1 MGEDRGSAETPLAK
15 LFYDGEGLP
24 NLPNLPGRKTADNIA
39 GGCQG
44 IKKAARNHCRTAITF
59 SANPVA
65 GPIFANSVGNPLSLG
80 SMVNPVILP
89 SLNRCETCGKKDSD
103 HQKTVHRLQ
112 T

>member
-44 IKKAARNHCRTAITF
+44 IKKTARNHCRTAITF
-59 SANPVA
+59 SE
-65 GPIFANSVGNPLSLG
+65 
-80 SMVNPVILP
+80 P
-89 SLNRCETCGKKDSD
+89 SCWPDFRQFCRQPAIS
-103 HQKTVHRLQ
+103 R
-112 T
+112 